1 MKLLRLQVSVS
12 SFKFQKGFAM
22 LEKKDGILD
31 LVAMGRKTLKMVHRN
46 LPTAVL
52 YERIVRNREGQISH
66 QGPIVVRTGD
76 FMELPL
82 TDKFVVKQEAD
93 SRVSEGHQEMSAGQF
108 NNLAYR
114 LSAYLQ
120 NKEVYV
126 HYSYVGRDPDCQ
138 IPVRVVTET
147 AWHSLFARNMFMP
160 IHGVEDYSQ
169 LKAEFSVMHIPGFHA
184 VPDVDDTRSSAAVI
198 FNMEQKII
206 FICGTSY
213 AGEIRLAV
221 FTFLNYLLPESVF
234 PMRCAANVGPEGDA
248 AIFMGR
254 SGAGKTTLSVD
265 PERRLLGDH
274 FHGWTVR
281 GLFNFER
288 GAYAG
293 LLGISEED
301 EPEISACSRKFGTI
315 LENVSID
322 METRRVDLE
331 DRSLTENTRAIYP
344 LTHIP
349 NAAEEGICDH
359 PKHLFLLTCDGM
371 GVMPA
376 IARMT
381 PEMAVYAFMSGY
393 TSRFAETESGT
404 AVSDIGFN
412 TCFGASSLLL
422 PAHVYGNRLL
432 EKIRKHE
439 VTCWLMNTGW
449 IGEPAGRTERIKIPV
464 SRALIRAAV
473 SGKLD
478 TVVYETDPIFGFDIP
493 LTCPGVPYEILNP
506 RNMAGDEGEYEVRAN
521 CLAREFMNDFKQFED
536 QMPESMRTMMAEVFS
551 SDDSFDLLGDV
562 GFSM

>member
-1 MKLLRLQVSVS
+1 
-12 SFKFQKGFAM
+12 M

-52 YERIVRNREGQISH
+52 YERIVRNREGQIAH
-66 QGPIVVRTGD
+66 KGPIVVRTGD
-76 FMELPL
+76 SMELPL
-82 TDKFVVKQEAD
+82 TDKFIVKQDAD
-93 SRVSEGHQEMSAGQF
+93 SCISEGHQEMSAAQF
-108 NNLAYR
+108 SNLVYR

-126 HYSYVGRDPDCQ
+126 QYSYVGMAPDCKL
-138 IPVRVVTET
+138 PVRIVTET
-147 AWHSLFARNMFMP
+147 AWHSLFSRNMFMP
-160 IHGVEDYSQ
+160 IRGVEDYSQ
-169 LKAEFSVMHIPGFHA
+169 LKTDFSVIHIPGFHT
-184 VPDVDDTRSSAAVI
+184 VPDVDGTRSSAAVI
-198 FNMEQKII
+198 FSMEQKIV

-213 AGEIRLAV
+213 AGEIRQAI
-221 FTFLNYLLPESVF
+221 FTFLNYLLPTESVF
-234 PMRCAANVGPEGDA
+234 PMRCAANVGPKGDA

-274 FHGWTVR
+274 FHGWTDK
-281 GLFNFER
+281 GLFTFER

-293 LLGISEED
+293 LLRISEED
-301 EPEISACSRKFGTI
+301 EPEISACARKFGTI
-315 LENVSID
+315 LENVYID
-322 METRRVDLE
+322 METREIDLK
-331 DRSLTENTRAIYP
+331 DRSLTENTRAVYP

-349 NAAEEGICDH
+349 NADEEGICGH
-359 PKHLFLLTCDGM
+359 PRHLFLLTCDGL

-381 PEMAVYAFMSGY
+381 PDLAVYAFMSGY

-404 AVSDIGFN
+404 AMSDIRFN

-432 EKIRKHE
+432 EEIKKNE

-449 IGEPAGRTERIKIPV
+449 IGEPAGRTERIRIPV
-464 SRALIRAAV
+464 SRELIRAAV

-478 TVVYETDPIFGFDIP
+478 TVEYETDPIFGFDIP
-493 LTCPGVPYEILNP
+493 LTCPGVPDDLLNP

-521 CLAREFMNDFKQFED
+521 CLAREFMKDFKQFED
-536 QMPESMRTMMAEVFS
+536 QMPENMRTMMAEVFS
-551 SDDSFDLLGDV
+551 PDDSFDLLGDV

>member
-1 MKLLRLQVSVS
+1 
-12 SFKFQKGFAM
+12 M

-66 QGPIVVRTGD
+66 QGPIVTRTGD
-76 FMELPL
+76 STELPL
-82 TDKFVVKQEAD
+82 TDKFVVKRASD
-93 SRVSEGHQEMSAGQF
+93 SQVSDGEGHQEMSAGQF

-126 HYSYVGRDPDCQ
+126 QYNYVGRDPDYQ
-138 IPVRVVTET
+138 IPVRIVTET

-169 LKAEFSVMHIPGFHA
+169 LKTNFSVMHIPGFHA
-184 VPDVDDTRSSAAVI
+184 VPDADGTNSSAAVV
-198 FNMEQKII
+198 FNMDQKII

-213 AGEIRLAV
+213 AGEIRQAV
-221 FTFLNYLLPESVF
+221 FTFLNYLLPLESVF
-234 PMRCAANVGPEGDA
+234 PMRCAANVGPEGDVA
-248 AIFMGR
+248 MFMGR
-254 SGAGKTTLSVD
+254 SGVGKTTLSVD

-274 FHGWTVR
+274 FHGWTVK

-288 GAYAG
+288 GAYAS
-293 LLGISEED
+293 LLRISEAD
-301 EPEISACSRKFGTI
+301 EPEISECARKFGTI

-322 METRRVDLE
+322 METRRVALE
-331 DRSLTENTRAIYP
+331 DRSLTESTRAIYP

-349 NAAEEGICDH
+349 NASEEGICGH
-359 PKHLFLLTCDGM
+359 PKHLFLLTCDGL

-376 IARMT
+376 IARLT
-381 PEMAVYAFMSGY
+381 PELAVYAFMSGY
-393 TSRFAETESGT
+393 TSRFTEIESET
-404 AVSDIGFN
+404 AVSDIRFN

-432 EKIRKHE
+432 EKIKKHQ

-449 IGEPAGRTERIKIPV
+449 IGEPAGRTERVRIHV

-473 SGKLD
+473 SGQLD
-478 TVVYETDPIFGFDIP
+478 TVAYETDPVFGFEVP
-493 LTCPGVPYEILNP
+493 TACPEVSREILNP
-506 RNMAGDEGEYEVRAN
+506 RNMAEDEGEYEVRAN
-521 CLAREFMNDFKQFED
+521 RLAREFMKDFEQFED
-536 QMPESMRTMMAEVFS
+536 QMPETMRTMMAEVLS
-551 SDDSFDLLGDV
+551 PDDSFDLLGDV

>member
-1 MKLLRLQVSVS
+1 
-12 SFKFQKGFAM
+12 M

-184 VPDVDDTRSSAAVI
+184 VPDVDGTRSSAAVI

-293 LLGISEED
+293 LLRISEED

-349 NAAEEGICDH
+349 NASEEGICAH
-359 PKHLFLLTCDGM
+359 PRHLFLLTCDGL

-376 IARMT
+376 IARLT
-381 PEMAVYAFMSGY
+381 PELAVYAFMSGY
-393 TSRFAETESGT
+393 TSRFTEIESET
-404 AVSDIGFN
+404 AVSDIRFN

-432 EKIRKHE
+432 EKIKKHQ

-449 IGEPAGRTERIKIPV
+449 IGEPAGRTERVRIHV

-473 SGKLD
+473 SGQLD
-478 TVVYETDPIFGFDIP
+478 TVAYETDPVFGFEVP
-493 LTCPGVPYEILNP
+493 TACPEVSREILNP
-506 RNMAGDEGEYEVRAN
+506 RNMAEDEGEYEVRAN
-521 CLAREFMNDFKQFED
+521 RLAREFMKDFEQFED
-536 QMPESMRTMMAEVFS
+536 QMPETMRTMMAEVLS
-551 SDDSFDLLGDV
+551 PDDSFDLLGDV